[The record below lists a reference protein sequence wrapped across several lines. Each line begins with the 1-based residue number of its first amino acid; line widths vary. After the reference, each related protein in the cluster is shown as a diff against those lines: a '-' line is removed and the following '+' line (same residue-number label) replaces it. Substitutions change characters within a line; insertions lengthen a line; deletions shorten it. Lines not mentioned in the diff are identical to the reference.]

1 MRYFILRK
9 SDRWAK
15 INILIIWDLGMAWTH
30 FIDIKIQAITE
41 GRKYLV
47 SIYGTLRIVR
57 IDDGHI

>member
-1 MRYFILRK
+1 MT
-9 SDRWAK
+9 